1 MAYPQDP
8 RIPDARCCSDENRSS
23 VWKIDYASFL
33 NKVIGDSGRTPAE
46 LLAEELPHI
55 WRDRYVQIVPR
66 ETNIVRFTCST
77 FEYIY
82 DDYASLEATGA
93 VTPSPVIEARL
104 VAVSGLSSPQK
115 GARDDYRL
123 RGWVGA
129 TEKTFG
135 RAWDKGH
142 YIAHSIGGAVDQA
155 EVNVFV
161 QRRDL
166 NRGWSEEGK
175 RYREMET
182 YCEANPGTFCF
193 SRPIYF
199 DQSAKPAFAEFG
211 LLKHGRELWIECFDN
226 RPSESERT
234 KPGSRE

>member
-1 MAYPQDP
+1 MADPQDS
-8 RIPDARCCSDENRSS
+8 RDPDARCCSDENRLR
-23 VWKIDYASFL
+23 VWKIDYVSFL
-33 NKVIGDSGRTPAE
+33 NEVIGDSGRTPAE
-46 LLAEELPHI
+46 LLAEGLPHI
-55 WRDRYVQIVPR
+55 WRDRYVQMVLR
-66 ETNIVRFTCST
+66 ETNIVRFTCGA

-82 DDYASLEATGA
+82 DDYASLEAAGVVA
-93 VTPSPVIEARL
+93 DSPIIEARL

-115 GARDDYRL
+115 RTRDDYRL

-129 TEKTFG
+129 TERAFG
-135 RAWDKGH
+135 RGWDKGH
-142 YIAHSIGGAVDQA
+142 YIAHSIGGAVDRA
-155 EVNVFV
+155 EANVFV

-175 RYREMET
+175 RYREMEN
-182 YCEANPGTFCF
+182 YCEVNPGTFCF

-211 LLKHGRELWIECFDN
+211 LVESGGKLWVECFDN

-234 KPGSRE
+234 RSGSTE